1 MLHGWWAFTR
11 TYFLRLGFLDGR
23 EGFMLAVANAEG
35 SYYRYLKLM
44 LLSQE
49 KRDQ

>member
-1 MLHGWWAFTR
+1 MR
-11 TYFLRLGFLDGR
+11 TYFLRAGFLDGR

-44 LLSQE
+44 LVGTP
-49 KRDQ
+49 RR